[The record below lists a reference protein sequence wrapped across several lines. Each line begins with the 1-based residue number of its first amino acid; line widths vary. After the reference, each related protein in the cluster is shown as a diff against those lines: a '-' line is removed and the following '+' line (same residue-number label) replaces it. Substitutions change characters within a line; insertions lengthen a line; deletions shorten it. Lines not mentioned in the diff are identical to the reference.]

1 MIDSFTLTQIVQQA
15 AEAGVANYMKLVQ
28 PTSDAL
34 KKREAYR
41 WFKSMGLRQ
50 SLLDEL
56 IESGKITQTRMGT
69 GKNSPLMVSRSEIIN
84 ALTAIKIGKFLN
96 N

>member
-15 AEAGVANYMKLVQ
+15 AEAGVANYMKLVL

-56 IESGKITQTRMGT
+56 IESGKITQTRRGT

>member
-15 AEAGVANYMKLVQ
+15 AEAGVANYLKHTQ
-28 PTSDAL
+28 PSSDAL

-41 WFKSMGLRQ
+41 WLKTMGLKPCV
-50 SLLDEL
+50 LDEM
-56 IESGKITQTRMGT
+56 IESGKITQTRRGA

-84 ALTAIKIGKFLN
+84 AITAMKIGKFLN